1 MIVIFWEN
9 NLNNFFFLNNY
20 DMYENF
26 LRSSIEEAQIK
37 AGFYLNLSKIKV

>member
-9 NLNNFFFLNNY
+9 NLNNFFLHY